1 MPTAREGAIVAPQR
15 ATSLAA
21 WDTGTAMDLAYLAEW
36 ANLLIRWLHLVA
48 GIAWIGTSFY
58 FIGLDNQLDPPRDGN
73 PRVTGEQWS
82 IHGGGFYHKQK
93 YAVAPER
100 LPEKLHWF
108 KWEAYWTWISGFSLF
123 VLIYWGSASTYLV
136 DPQVLDMAPW
146 VAVLVSAAM
155 LAGGWVVYDLICR
168 STWAEDETKLSIAMV
183 GLLVVA
189 AFVACHLFS
198 GRGAFLQVGA
208 MTGTIMVANVA
219 MVIMPGQKK
228 MVAAM
233 QAGQEPDPKY
243 GRWGK
248 QRSVHNTYLTLPVL
262 FLMISPHYPMTW
274 SHPFNWV
281 ILLAVALAGALVRQY
296 FVSRQFGRNPII
308 LPAAA
313 TAVVVGLMV
322 VLRPA
327 PAPSLAG
334 VEVPTMAEVQAISAN
349 HCAGCHAARP
359 TFEGIAVAP
368 KGVMLE
374 TPQQLRR
381 WAQAMRQQVQT
392 EAMPPGNLT
401 EMTAEERTKILA
413 WIAAGAPA
421 Q

>member
-1 MPTAREGAIVAPQR
+1 
-15 ATSLAA
+15 
-21 WDTGTAMDLAYLAEW
+21 MDLAYLAEW
-36 ANLLIRWLHLVA
+36 ANLLIRWLHLIT

-58 FIGLDNQLDPPRDGN
+58 FISLDNQLDPPRDGN
-73 PRVTGEQWS
+73 PRVKGEQWS

-93 YAVAPER
+93 YAVAPAE

-108 KWEAYWTWISGFSLF
+108 KWEAYWTWISGFTLF
-123 VLIYWGSASTYLV
+123 VLIYWGHASTYLIE
-136 DPQVLDMAPW
+136 PQVMDVSPA
-146 VAVLVSAAM
+146 VAVAISAAM

-168 STWAEDETKLSIAMV
+168 SKFGEDETKLSIAMV
-183 GLLVVA
+183 VLLVVA
-189 AFVACHLFS
+189 AFVACHIFS

-219 MVIMPGQKK
+219 MVIMPGQRK

-274 SHPFNWV
+274 SHPWNWV
-281 ILLAVALAGALVRQY
+281 VLLAIALAGALVRQY
-296 FVSRQFGRNPII
+296 FVSRQFGRNPIL
-308 LPAAA
+308 LPVVA
-313 TAVVVGLMV
+313 TAVIVGLMV
-322 VLRPA
+322 LLRPA

-334 VEVPTMAEVQAISAN
+334 VEVPTVAEVQAIAAS
-349 HCAGCHAARP
+349 HCASCHAARP
-359 TFEGIAVAP
+359 TFDGIAVAP

-374 TPQQLRR
+374 TPAQLRR
-381 WAQAMRQQVQT
+381 WAQAIRQQVQT
-392 EAMPPGNLT
+392 EAMPPGNMT
-401 EMTAEERTKILA
+401 DMTAEERAKILA
-413 WIAAGAPA
+413 WIAAGAPLP
-421 Q
+421 

>member
-1 MPTAREGAIVAPQR
+1 
-15 ATSLAA
+15 
-21 WDTGTAMDLAYLAEW
+21 MDAAYLAEW
-36 ANLLIRWLHLVA
+36 ANLLIRWLHLIT

-73 PRVTGEQWS
+73 PRVKGEQWS

-93 YAVAPER
+93 YAVAPAQ

-108 KWEAYWTWISGFSLF
+108 KWEAYWTWISGFTLF
-123 VLIYWGSASTYLV
+123 VLIYWGNASTYLI
-136 DPQVLDMAPW
+136 DPQVMDLSPA
-146 VAVLVSAAM
+146 VAVAISAAM

-168 STWAEDETKLSIAMV
+168 SKFGEDETKLSIAMV
-183 GLLVVA
+183 VLLVVVA
-189 AFVACHLFS
+189 ILACHIFS

-219 MVIMPGQKK
+219 MVIMPGQRK

-274 SHPFNWV
+274 SHDWNWV
-281 ILLAVALAGALVRQY
+281 VLLAITLAGALVRQY
-296 FVSRQFGRNPII
+296 FVSRQFGRNPIL
-308 LPAAA
+308 LPVVA
-313 TAVVVGLMV
+313 TAVIVGLMV
-322 VLRPA
+322 LLRPA

-334 VEVPTMAEVQAISAN
+334 VAVPTVAEVQAIAAS
-349 HCAGCHAARP
+349 HCASCHAARP
-359 TFEGIAVAP
+359 TFDGIAVAP

-374 TPQQLRR
+374 TPAQLRR
-381 WAQAMRQQVQT
+381 WAQATRQQVQT
-392 EAMPPGNLT
+392 EAMPPGNMT
-401 EMTAEERTKILA
+401 DMTAEERAKILA
-413 WIAAGAPA
+413 WIAAGAPL

>member
-1 MPTAREGAIVAPQR
+1 MPPQGHPD
-15 ATSLAA
+15 L
-21 WDTGTAMDLAYLAEW
+21 MDLAYLAEW
-36 ANLLIRWLHLVA
+36 ANLLIRWLHLIT

-73 PRVTGEQWS
+73 PRVKGEQWS

-93 YAVAPER
+93 YAVAPAE

-108 KWEAYWTWISGFSLF
+108 KWEAYWTWISGFTLF
-123 VLIYWGSASTYLV
+123 VLIYWGNASTYLI
-136 DPQVLDMAPW
+136 DPQVLDMSPA
-146 VAVLVSAAM
+146 VAVAISAAM

-168 STWAEDETKLSIAMV
+168 SKFGEDETKLSIAMV
-183 GLLVVA
+183 ALLVVA
-189 AFVACHLFS
+189 AILACHIFS

-219 MVIMPGQKK
+219 MVIMPGQRK

-233 QAGQEPDPKY
+233 REGRDPDPKY

-262 FLMISPHYPMTW
+262 FLMISPHYPLTW
-274 SHPFNWV
+274 SHPLNWLV
-281 ILLAVALAGALVRQY
+281 LLAIALAGALVRQY
-296 FVSRQFGRNPII
+296 FVSRQFGRNPIL
-308 LPAAA
+308 LPVVA
-313 TAVVVGLMV
+313 TAVIVGLMV
-322 VLRPA
+322 LLRPA

-334 VEVPTMAEVQAISAN
+334 VAVPTVAEVQAIAAS
-349 HCAGCHAARP
+349 HCASCHAARP
-359 TFEGIAVAP
+359 TFDGIAVAP

-374 TPQQLRR
+374 TPAQLRR
-381 WAQAMRQQVQT
+381 WAQATRQQVQT
-392 EAMPPGNLT
+392 EAMPPGNMT
-401 EMTAEERTKILA
+401 DMTAEERAKILA
-413 WIAAGAPA
+413 WIAAGAPL

>member
-1 MPTAREGAIVAPQR
+1 MLRDTA
-15 ATSLAA
+15 L
-21 WDTGTAMDLAYLAEW
+21 MDFAYLAEW
-36 ANLLIRWLHLVA
+36 ANLLIRWLHLIV

-73 PRVTGEQWS
+73 PRVKGEQWS

-93 YAVAPER
+93 YAVAPAE

-123 VLIYWGSASTYLV
+123 VLIYWANASTYLV
-136 DPQVLDMAPW
+136 DAQVLDISPG
-146 VAVLVSAAM
+146 VAVAISAAM

-168 STWAEDETKLSIAMV
+168 SKFAEDETKLSIAMV
-183 GLLVVA
+183 VLLVVV
-189 AFVACHLFS
+189 AFVACHVFS

-219 MVIMPGQKK
+219 MVIMPGQRK

-233 QAGQEPDPKY
+233 QEGRDPDPKY

-274 SHPFNWV
+274 SHEWNWV
-281 ILLAVALAGALVRQY
+281 VLLAITLAGALVRQY
-296 FVSRQFGRNPII
+296 FVSRQFGRNPLV
-308 LPAAA
+308 LPAVA
-313 TAVVVGLMV
+313 TVVIVGLMFA
-322 VLRPA
+322 LRPA

-334 VEVPTMAEVQAISAN
+334 VQVPTIAEVQAISAS
-349 HCAGCHAARP
+349 HCAACHAARP
-359 TFEGIAVAP
+359 TFDGLAVAP
-368 KGVMLE
+368 KGVLLE
-374 TPQQLRR
+374 TPAQLRR

-392 EAMPPGNLT
+392 EAMPPGNMT
-401 EMTAEERTKILA
+401 DMTAEERAKILA
-413 WIAAGAPA
+413 WVAAGAPV

>member
-1 MPTAREGAIVAPQR
+1 
-15 ATSLAA
+15 
-21 WDTGTAMDLAYLAEW
+21 MDLAYLAEW
-36 ANLLIRWLHLVA
+36 ANLLIRWLHLIT

-58 FIGLDNQLDPPRDGN
+58 FISLDNQLDPPRDGN
-73 PRVTGEQWS
+73 PRVKGEQWS

-93 YAVAPER
+93 YAVAPAE

-108 KWEAYWTWISGFSLF
+108 KWEAYWTWISGFTLF
-123 VLIYWGSASTYLV
+123 VLIYWGHASTYLI
-136 DPQVLDMAPW
+136 DPQVMDLSPA
-146 VAVLVSAAM
+146 VAVAISAAM

-168 STWAEDETKLSIAMV
+168 SKFGEDETKLSIAMV
-183 GLLVVA
+183 VLLVVA
-189 AFVACHLFS
+189 AFVACHIFS

-219 MVIMPGQKK
+219 MVIMPGQRK

-274 SHPFNWV
+274 SHPWNWV
-281 ILLAVALAGALVRQY
+281 VLLAIALAGALVRQY
-296 FVSRQFGRNPII
+296 FVSRQFGRNPIL
-308 LPAAA
+308 LPVVA
-313 TAVVVGLMV
+313 TAVIVGLMV
-322 VLRPA
+322 LLRPA

-334 VEVPTMAEVQAISAN
+334 VEVPTVAEVQAIAAS
-349 HCAGCHAARP
+349 HCASCHAARP
-359 TFEGIAVAP
+359 TFDGIAVAP

-374 TPQQLRR
+374 TPAQLRR

-392 EAMPPGNLT
+392 EAMPPGNMT
-401 EMTAEERTKILA
+401 DMTAEERAKILA
-413 WIAAGAPA
+413 WIAAGAPLP
-421 Q
+421 

>member
-1 MPTAREGAIVAPQR
+1 
-15 ATSLAA
+15 
-21 WDTGTAMDLAYLAEW
+21 MDLAYLSDW
-36 ANLLIRWLHLVA
+36 ASLLIRWLHLIA

-73 PRVTGEQWS
+73 PRVKGEQWS

-93 YAVAPER
+93 YAVAPAQ

-108 KWEAYWTWISGFSLF
+108 KWEAYWTWISGFALF
-123 VLIYWGSASTYLV
+123 TLIYWGQASTYLI
-136 DPQVLDMAPW
+136 DPAVLDMPPW
-146 VAVLVSAAM
+146 LAVTISAVMLVA
-155 LAGGWVVYDLICR
+155 GWVIYDLVCK
-168 STWAEDETKLSIAMV
+168 SKFGEDETKLTLFGIA
-183 GLLVVA
+183 LLVVT
-189 AFVACHLFS
+189 AFVACHIFS

-219 MVIMPGQKK
+219 MVIIPGQRK

-233 QAGQEPDPKY
+233 QAGREPDPKY

-274 SHPFNWV
+274 SGPWNWV
-281 ILLAVALAGALVRQY
+281 VLLAVTLAGALVRQF
-296 FVSRQFGRNPII
+296 FVQRQFGRNPVL

-313 TAVVVGLMV
+313 TVVVVGLMF
-322 VLRPA
+322 LLQPKRGPD
-327 PAPSLAG
+327 LAG
-334 VEVPTMAEVQAISAN
+334 VEVPPVERVQAIVAS
-349 HCAGCHAARP
+349 HCATCHAARP
-359 TFEGIAVAP
+359 TFEGMAAAP

-374 TPQQLRR
+374 SPQQIRR
-381 WAQAMRQQVQT
+381 WAAAMRQQVAT
-392 EAMPPGNLT
+392 EAMPPGNVT
-401 EMTAEERTKILA
+401 EITPDERAQLLA
-413 WIAAGAPA
+413 WIAAGAPL

>member
-1 MPTAREGAIVAPQR
+1 
-15 ATSLAA
+15 
-21 WDTGTAMDLAYLAEW
+21 MDLAYLAEW
-36 ANLLIRWLHLVA
+36 ANLLIRWLHVIA

-73 PRVTGEQWS
+73 PRVKGEQWS

-93 YAVAPER
+93 YAVAPAQ

-108 KWEAYWTWISGFSLF
+108 KWEAYWTWISGFALF
-123 VLIYWGSASTYLV
+123 VLIYWANASTYLV
-136 DPQVLDMAPW
+136 DPAVLDLPAW
-146 VAVLVSAAM
+146 LAVAISAAM
-155 LAGGWVVYDLICR
+155 LAGGWVVYDLLCR
-168 STWAEDETKLSIAMV
+168 SKFGEDETKLSLAMV
-183 GLLVVA
+183 GLLVA
-189 AFVACHLFS
+189 TAFIACHIFS

-219 MVIMPGQKK
+219 MVIIPGQRK

-233 QAGQEPDPKY
+233 AAGQEPDPKY

-274 SHPFNWV
+274 GHDWNWV
-281 ILLAVALAGALVRQY
+281 VLLAITLAGALVRQY
-296 FVSRQFGRNPII
+296 FVSRQLGRNPLL

-313 TAVVVGLMV
+313 TAVVVGLMFA
-322 VLRPA
+322 LRPA
-327 PAPSLAG
+327 PQASLAG
-334 VEVPTMAEVQAISAN
+334 VEVPAFAEVQAIAAAR
-349 HCAGCHAARP
+349 CATCHAARP
-359 TFEGIAVAP
+359 TDEAFAAPP

-381 WAQAMRQQVQT
+381 WAASMRQQVQT

-401 EMTAEERTKILA
+401 EITAEERAKLLA
-413 WIAAGAPA
+413 WIAAGARTE
-421 Q
+421 

>member
-1 MPTAREGAIVAPQR
+1 LLRR
-15 ATSLAA
+15 NATR
-21 WDTGTAMDLAYLAEW
+21 TPGTPPPMDLAYLAEW
-36 ANLLIRWLHLVA
+36 ANLLIRWLHLIT

-73 PRVTGEQWS
+73 PRVKGEQWS

-93 YAVAPER
+93 YAVAPAQ

-123 VLIYWGSASTYLV
+123 VLIYWANASTYLV
-136 DPQVLDMAPW
+136 DPQVLDISPG
-146 VAVLVSAAM
+146 VAVAISAAM

-168 STWAEDETKLSIAMV
+168 SKFGEDETKLSIAMV
-183 GLLVVA
+183 VLLVVV

-219 MVIMPGQKK
+219 MVIMPGQRK

-233 QAGQEPDPKY
+233 QEGREPDPKY

-274 SHPFNWV
+274 SHDWNWV
-281 ILLAVALAGALVRQY
+281 VLLAITLAGALVRQY
-296 FVSRQFGRNPII
+296 FVSRQFGRNPIV
-308 LPAAA
+308 LPVVA
-313 TAVVVGLMV
+313 TVVIVGLMIA
-322 VLRPA
+322 LRPA
-327 PAPSLAG
+327 PAPRLAG
-334 VEVPTMAEVQAISAN
+334 MEVPTIAEVQAISAS
-349 HCAGCHAARP
+349 HCAACHAARP
-359 TFEGIAVAP
+359 TFDGIAAAP

-374 TPQQLRR
+374 TPAQLRR

-392 EAMPPGNLT
+392 EAMPPGNMT
-401 EMTAEERTKILA
+401 DMTAEERAKILA
-413 WIAAGAPA
+413 WVAAGAPL